1 MARNQAGAQQQ
12 APQVQPE
19 GKRKSLILIC
29 VGLVAFLLSA
39 AGLTYALMSGSN
51 GNGNGNGNGA
61 VSAAAREPA
70 RLPALYQP
78 LDPAFTVN
86 YAHGGRQRYMQVSVV
101 LMGRDPEAMAAAKE
115 HSPLIRNQL
124 VMLFSSADFE
134 QLMSAEGKETLREQA
149 TLAVQSLM
157 EQELGKPIIE
167 SVLFTNLVL
176 Q

>member
-12 APQVQPE
+12 APQVKPE
-19 GKRKSLILIC
+19 GKSKSLILIC

-51 GNGNGNGNGA
+51 GNGA
-61 VSAAAREPA
+61 VSEAAREPT

-101 LMGRDPEAMAAAKE
+101 LMGRDPEAMAAATE

-134 QLMSAEGKETLREQA
+134 QLMSAEGKEKLREQA
-149 TLAVQSLM
+149 TLAVQTLM
-157 EQELGKPIIE
+157 EQELGKPIVE

>member
-12 APQVQPE
+12 APQVKPE
-19 GKRKSLILIC
+19 GKSKSLILIC

-51 GNGNGNGNGA
+51 GNGA
-61 VSAAAREPA
+61 VSEAAREPA
-70 RLPALYQP
+70 RLPALYQS

-101 LMGRDPEAMAAAKE
+101 LMGRDPEAMAAATE

-134 QLMSAEGKETLREQA
+134 QLMSAEGKEKLREQA
-149 TLAVQSLM
+149 TLAVQTLM

>member
-12 APQVQPE
+12 ASQVKPE
-19 GKRKSLILIC
+19 GKSKSLILIC

-51 GNGNGNGNGA
+51 GNGA
-61 VSAAAREPA
+61 VSEAAREPA

-101 LMGRDPEAMAAAKE
+101 LMGRDPEAMAAATE

-134 QLMSAEGKETLREQA
+134 QLMSAEGKEKLREQA
-149 TLAVQSLM
+149 TLAVQTLM

>member
-12 APQVQPE
+12 ASQVKPE
-19 GKRKSLILIC
+19 GKSKSLILIC

-39 AGLTYALMSGSN
+39 AGLTYALMSGSK
-51 GNGNGNGNGA
+51 GNGA
-61 VSAAAREPA
+61 VSEAAREPT

-86 YAHGGRQRYMQVSVV
+86 YAHGGRQRCMQGSVE
-101 LMGRDPEAMAAAKE
+101 LMGRDHEAIAAATE
-115 HSPLIRNQL
+115 PSPLIRNQL
-124 VMLFSSADFE
+124 
-134 QLMSAEGKETLREQA
+134 GEQA
-149 TLAVQSLM
+149 TLAVQTLM

>member
-19 GKRKSLILIC
+19 GKSKSLILIC

-39 AGLTYALMSGSN
+39 AGLAYALLSGSN
-51 GNGNGNGNGA
+51 GNDNGA

-134 QLMSAEGKETLREQA
+134 QLMTAEGKETLREQA

>member
-12 APQVQPE
+12 APQVKPE
-19 GKRKSLILIC
+19 GKSKSLILIC

-51 GNGNGNGNGA
+51 GNGA
-61 VSAAAREPA
+61 VSEAAREPAREPA
-70 RLPALYQP
+70 RLPALYQS

-101 LMGRDPEAMAAAKE
+101 LMGRDPEAMAAATE

-134 QLMSAEGKETLREQA
+134 QLMSAEGKEKLREQA
-149 TLAVQSLM
+149 TLAVQTLM

>member
-1 MARNQAGAQQQ
+1 MARNQAGAQQP
-12 APQVQPE
+12 APQE
-19 GKRKSLILIC
+19 ETASKRKPLILIC
-29 VGLVAFLLSA
+29 VGLVALLLSA
-39 AGLTYALMSGSN
+39 AGLTYALLAN
-51 GNGNGNGNGA
+51 GDD
-61 VSAAAREPA
+61 SETTAASEPV

-78 LDPAFTVN
+78 LEPAFTVN

-101 LMGRDPEAMAAAKE
+101 LMGRDPQALAAAAE

-124 VMLFSSADFE
+124 VMLFSSADFD
-134 QLMSAEGKETLREQA
+134 QLSSAEGKEQLREQA

-157 EQELGKPIIE
+157 EQELGKPTIE